1 MDNTPQAAAR
11 AAQDSTAFRV
21 AARIGYVVLGILHL
35 VIGGIAISVATGGGG
50 EADQGGAMEQ
60 IAKAPLGVFVL
71 WLIILGLVAL
81 AIWQIAE
88 ALLERNPDTKKKWGY
103 RAKYI
108 GTALVYLAIA
118 GTALVYALG
127 GESDSSESAQS
138 FSAQLMST
146 GPGVVLVAIIGLGIA
161 AIGVAFIIRGFTRAF
176 EKYLD
181 LPPNIARRGIVTFGV
196 VGYVAKGIAVGITG
210 ILFIVAALTHDPETA
225 GGLDGALHA
234 LAALP
239 FGTVILWIVGAGLA
253 LYGIFCFARA
263 RYARM

>member
-1 MDNTPQAAAR
+1 MNNTPQAAAR

-60 IAKAPLGVFVL
+60 IGKAPLGVFVL
-71 WLIILGLVAL
+71 WLIVLGLVAL

-176 EKYLD
+176 EKHLD

-210 ILFIVAALTHDPETA
+210 ILFIAAALTHDPETA